1 MRQGMYEIW
10 EEQVRVTEMA
20 LQQLPDDH
28 HAQDRQRGEAA
39 GDLPEVAVQQAD
51 TEGDARGG
59 EDIPEEDSTVLGAV
73 AHAAE
78 DRIQK
83 GSGIC
88 GRDLY
93 GAQGVHTD
101 LL

>member
-1 MRQGMYEIW
+1 
-10 EEQVRVTEMA
+10 MA
-20 LQQLPDDH
+20 LQGMLNDH

-39 GDLPEVAVQQAD
+39 GDLPEMAVQQAD